1 MGYGRA
7 HVSSASGSQPASPL
21 AGHVALVTGGARG
34 IGASIA
40 RRLSDSGAA
49 VMVGDL
55 DEAPSAALAAE
66 LDGPAAG
73 VAMDVTELDSFSA
86 AAAETVERFGNL
98 TLLVNNAGVTRP
110 AFVHR
115 MTDADW
121 DLVLDVVMR
130 GAFNGFR
137 AVAPWFRDR
146 ERSMPRRVVNI
157 GSVAHHGGI
166 GGANYSAA
174 KAGLVGLTK
183 AMADEWATF
192 GVTVNAVAPG
202 FIEVGLSEGIPEET
216 RRQIAARIPVG
227 RAGTPEDVATAVAFF
242 CSPDAGFVTGQVLE
256 VHGGMPDMR
265 PEA

>member
-1 MGYGRA
+1 
-7 HVSSASGSQPASPL
+7 
-21 AGHVALVTGGARG
+21 
-34 IGASIA
+34 
-40 RRLSDSGAA
+40 
-49 VMVGDL
+49 
-55 DEAPSAALAAE
+55 
-66 LDGPAAG
+66 
-73 VAMDVTELDSFSA
+73 
-86 AAAETVERFGNL
+86 
-98 TLLVNNAGVTRP
+98 
-110 AFVHR
+110 

-183 AMADEWATF
+183 AMADEWAAF

-202 FIEVGLSEGIPEET
+202 FIEVGLSEGSP
-216 RRQIAARIPVG
+216 RRRGVRSPPAYPWGG
-227 RAGTPEDVATAVAFF
+227 RAHRRTW
-242 CSPDAGFVTGQVLE
+242 
-256 VHGGMPDMR
+256 R
-265 PEA
+265 PRWPSSARRTRAS

>member
-1 MGYGRA
+1 
-7 HVSSASGSQPASPL
+7 VSSAPGSQPATPL
-21 AGHVALVTGGARG
+21 AGHVALVTGAARG
-34 IGASIA
+34 IGAAIA
-40 RRLSDSGAA
+40 RRLSGLGAA
-49 VMVGDL
+49 VMIGDL
-55 DEAPSAALAAE
+55 SEAPSAALAAD
-66 LDGPAAG
+66 LGGPAAG
-73 VAMDVTELDSFSA
+73 VAMDVTDLGSFSA
-86 AAAETVERFGNL
+86 AAEQTVERFGNL

-157 GSVAHHGGI
+157 GSVAHHGGV

-183 AMADEWATF
+183 AMADEWAAF

-202 FIEVGLSEGIPEET
+202 FIEIGLSEGIPEET

-227 RAGTPEDVATAVAFF
+227 RAGIPEDVAAAVAFF

-256 VHGGMPDMR
+256 VHGGMPDMK
-265 PEA
+265 PSTEAPASG